1 MTKFILIG
9 LGDIEMLYNGRD
21 LKALMY
27 VLVSIGSCLFGR
39 LLLIRYLKLRSY
51 DRYKSS

>member
-9 LGDIEMLYNGRD
+9 LGDIEMLYNGKD

-27 VLVSIGSCLFGR
+27 VLVSIGSCLFGTFIAYS
-39 LLLIRYLKLRSY
+39 LFKTS
-51 DRYKSS
+51 